1 MDIKEINLLGNRS
14 FEINNFYDH
23 PAYIM
28 DMVLSGPPNKVM
40 TEHPLHGDEFF
51 DLRHHRKEPTLKK
64 YTDQLVEILDSEL
77 QSFDVYKEDG
87 CDVLDTNFMRWKKS
101 DWNNYEE
108 NFWFPHQDD
117 GWVCI
122 VYLNEAETNG
132 TNIYADK
139 YASIHKYGGKK
150 TAEDRHPWKPKSD
163 FEIVDYL
170 EPKFNRGYLF
180 NAKRIPHG
188 AAINDDT
195 YFYSEEEQN
204 YSRHRL
210 NQALFFFPRPPK

>member
-1 MDIKEINLLGNRS
+1 MDVKEFNLLGTRA
-14 FEINNFYDH
+14 FQIDNFYDH

-28 DMVLSGPPNKVM
+28 DMILSGPPNKIM

-64 YTDQLVEILDSEL
+64 YTDQLVELLSD
-77 QSFDVYKEDG
+77 QNMDVYRHEG
-87 CDVLDTNFMRWKKS
+87 VEVLDTNFMRWKKS
-101 DWNNYEE
+101 NFNNYQD

-122 VYLNEAETNG
+122 IYLNESMTNG

-139 YASIHKYGGKK
+139 YGSIVKYGGKLSQ
-150 TAEDRHPWKPKSD
+150 EDRHPWKPRSD

-170 EPKFNRGYLF
+170 KPKFNRAFLF
-180 NAKRIPHG
+180 DAKKIPHG
-188 AAINDDT
+188 AAVNDET
-195 YFYSEEEQN
+195 YFYTEEQKD

-210 NQALFFFPRPPK
+210 NQAFFFFPKR